1 MIRIKKEGLEND
13 LAYQPKVISN
23 YVRKEIFHLL
33 HLLDKQT
40 SFLRV
45 LQMCPIYRDKE
56 NFEKIILYMK
66 KTGRTIESISQM
78 PRHRAFAN
86 SFFYY

>member
-1 MIRIKKEGLEND
+1 M
-13 LAYQPKVISN
+13 
-23 YVRKEIFHLL
+23 RKEILDLL

-45 LQMCPIYRDKE
+45 LQMCPIYRDEE
-56 NFEKIILYMK
+56 NFKKIVSYMK
-66 KTGRTIESISQM
+66 KTGKTIESISQM

-86 SFFYY
+86 SFLLLNYIK

>member
-1 MIRIKKEGLEND
+1 MTRIKKEGLEND
-13 LAYQPKVISN
+13 LSYQPKVISN
-23 YVRKEIFHLL
+23 YVRKEIFDLL

-56 NFEKIILYMK
+56 NFEKIVSYMK
-66 KTGRTIESISQM
+66 K
-78 PRHRAFAN
+78 
-86 SFFYY
+86 